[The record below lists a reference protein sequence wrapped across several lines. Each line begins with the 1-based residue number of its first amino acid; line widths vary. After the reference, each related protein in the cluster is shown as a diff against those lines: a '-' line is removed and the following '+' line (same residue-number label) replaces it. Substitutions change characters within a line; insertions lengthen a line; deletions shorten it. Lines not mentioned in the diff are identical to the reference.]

1 MMCRFKN
8 TRWILFTI
16 AFIMINTTLFAQKER
31 KYTRQ
36 GNRSYMDN
44 KYTDSE
50 ILYRR
55 ALEEDPGFER
65 ASFNLADALFKQEE
79 YEEAAEKFRSI
90 SDGGS
95 EYVPESYYN
104 LGNSLLKANK
114 IEESINAYKNALRR
128 DPGNL
133 KAKYNL
139 AYAQDLL
146 KQQEEQQN
154 KQDKEDKQDKK
165 NDNKDNRDS
174 DSEQSKDNESEQ
186 EQDKNDQQQENN
198 KPDEQKNDQ
207 QQQQQ
212 QMTKQDAERLLQAL
226 AENEKE
232 VQEKVKKAKAAQAR
246 VKTLKNW

>member
-1 MMCRFKN
+1 MMCRFKYS
-8 TRWILFTI
+8 RWILFTI
-16 AFIMINTTLFAQKER
+16 VLIMINTTLFAQKER

-36 GNRSYMDN
+36 GNRNYKEN

-55 ALEEDPGFER
+55 ALEEDPDFER
-65 ASFNLADALFKQEE
+65 ASFNLGDALFKQEE

-90 SDGGS
+90 SDAGS

-146 KQQEEQQN
+146 KQQEKKQN
-154 KQDKEDKQDKK
+154 KEDNQDKQ

-174 DSEQSKDNESEQ
+174 DSDQDRDKESEQ
-186 EQDKNDQQQENN
+186 EQDKNDQQQEKN
-198 KPDEQKNDQ
+198 KPGEQKNDQ